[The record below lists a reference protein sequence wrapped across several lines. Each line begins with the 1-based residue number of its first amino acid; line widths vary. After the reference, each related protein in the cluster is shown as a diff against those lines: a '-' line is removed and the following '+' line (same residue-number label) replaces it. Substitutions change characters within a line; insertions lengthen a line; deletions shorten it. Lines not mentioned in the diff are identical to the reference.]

1 MKFSNMFIVMLANS
15 ADREMYEMT
24 YRAISFVNMH
34 RPKNSILTLVETN
47 VNIEKEPFYLEPY
60 RVDRMLRNSPFNYNE
75 ALAYAVRDF
84 QMLSTDIFCV
94 LNNDIVVHAG
104 AFEELVDALSRW
116 DVVSAWA
123 DNSILHTDKHGE
135 AEGYAPSHFFSGWA
149 WMCKWSMIEDIGF
162 EECFPP
168 VLRFWYQDNWFIE
181 QFKRHG
187 YRHALIRK
195 AIVTHLES
203 RSHRLLDN
211 AREATIGQKD
221 VYDNLRGIHGI

>member
-1 MKFSNMFIVMLANS
+1 MKFSNMFIVMLANT
-15 ADREMYEMT
+15 ADHEIYEMT
-24 YRAISFVNMH
+24 RRAINLVNMH

-47 VNIEKEPFYLEPY
+47 VNLEKEPFYLDSY
-60 RVDRMLRNSPFNYNE
+60 KVDRLLCKTPFNYNE
-75 ALAYAVRDF
+75 SLGYAVRDF
-84 QMLSTDIFCV
+84 NMLSTDIFCV

-104 AFEELVDALSRW
+104 AFDELVDALNRW

-123 DNSILHTDKHGE
+123 DNSVLHKDKHGE
-135 AEGYAPSHFFSGWA
+135 CEGYAPSHFFSGWA
-149 WMCKWSMIEDIGF
+149 WMCKWSMIEAIGF

-187 YRHALIRK
+187 YRHALIRN

-203 RSHRLLDN
+203 RSHRLLDD
-211 AREATIGQKD
+211 AREATVGQKD
-221 VYDNLRGIHGI
+221 VYDKLRGIHGI